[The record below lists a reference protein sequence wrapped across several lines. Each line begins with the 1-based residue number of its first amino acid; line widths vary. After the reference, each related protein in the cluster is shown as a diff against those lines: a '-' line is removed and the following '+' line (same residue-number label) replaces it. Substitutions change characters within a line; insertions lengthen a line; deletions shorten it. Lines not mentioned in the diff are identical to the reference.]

1 MEIDLKFILNSFL
14 LVFAGIFLLRIAGRK
29 SISQMTLAQTVI
41 MISIG
46 SIIIQPIVE
55 TSVARTLIATSIF
68 IISLILVEWLQVK
81 SNFMEKLITGK
92 SKILIENG
100 QIQIDQLKKHR
111 LTVDQL
117 EMFIRQQGIQKISD
131 LKTATIEPNGKLGYE
146 LKEDARPLTIGEFK
160 QMINPSML
168 NPSYVPVSQTNDQ
181 QAQQNQDQLFD
192 EIKYNH
198 KTDHKDYLQ

>member
-1 MEIDLKFILNSFL
+1 MDVDLKFIGNCFL

-55 TSVARTLIATSIF
+55 TSVVRTLIATGIF
-68 IISLILVEWLQVK
+68 ILSLILIEWLQIK
-81 SNFMEKLITGK
+81 FNFIERLITGK
-92 SKILIENG
+92 SKIVIQDG
-100 QIQIDQLKKHR
+100 QIQYDQLSKRR

-117 EMFIRQQGIQKISD
+117 EMFIRQKGINKLTD
-131 LKTATIEPNGKLGYE
+131 VKTATLEPNGKLGYE

-160 QMINPSML
+160 KMINPSML
-168 NPSYVPVSQTNDQ
+168 NPSQLPIYQNNDQ
-181 QAQQNQDQLFD
+181 QQSKDQIFD
-192 EIKYNH
+192 EIKYQ
-198 KTDHKDYLQ
+198 HKDNHPENLK